1 MKLSHKLESDGAK
14 IYRSDGPLT
23 VKLEYRAFGG
33 APYPF
38 VGAEYPAESAGG
50 FVSVTGRELDEYQA
64 MIELDPDAPGQ
75 FLEVGPGLCAMIPY
89 LADRAKK
96 GEIPVPI
103 AIDSADIAGI
113 REMLAYA
120 LTCEPVLEKISA
132 VTRQRA
138 EVLIGRCNLLLESAY
153 VRFYNMAL
161 GAALERHP
169 ELTQSAD
176 HLIEVYGPTFY
187 PSVEGKNR
195 AEMRDA
201 AWALLKSDGI
211 YHGHYSQ

>member
-14 IYRSDGPLT
+14 IHRSDGPLT

-38 VGAEYPAESAGG
+38 VGAEYPAENAGG

-64 MIELDPDAPGQ
+64 MLELDPDAPGQ
-75 FLEVGPGLCAMIPY
+75 FLEVGPGLGAVIPY

-120 LTCEPVLEKISA
+120 IDRAALLEISDDTRERAKRLLT
-132 VTRQRA
+132 
-138 EVLIGRCNLLLESAY
+138 RCDLLLTSPH
-153 VRFYNMAL
+153 VRFHNMPLGNAL
-161 GAALERHP
+161 AAYPDLAA
-169 ELTQSAD
+169 SAD
-176 HLIEVYGPTFY
+176 HLVELYSASFY
-187 PSVEGKNR
+187 SSVEGSTRMEIRKTLKTLV
-195 AEMRDA
+195 RD
-201 AWALLKSDGI
+201 GGT
-211 YHGHYSQ
+211 YHRHYAQ